1 MSHKNHSFLVID
13 DDLVFNQTLCRTLNR
28 RVKETYSAQN
38 MKQALDAVDKYKP
51 DCAVL
56 DLNLGDENG
65 IDFITPMLQRHPN
78 LKILILTGYSS
89 LTTAVKAVKMG
100 AINYLAKPVDV
111 DTILNYLQD
120 EAKSDV
126 NNKNNQDVENY
137 KINEKDDKEREK
149 LLPLSL
155 ENLEWE
161 HIQRILSENDGNIT
175 VTARKLG
182 MHRRTLQRKLQKK
195 TVRRDR
201 LI

>member
-38 MKQALDAVDKYKP
+38 MQQALDAVDKYKP